1 MRFAGRPCSL
11 RPLPPHE
18 YSPHTHPP
26 TPRPKL
32 AAITT
37 KYKYDSDVMGQKT
50 WGVRRLG
57 HDKGGA
63 FEATDHLARLLPAS
77 AEKRASMRAM
87 ADAHEH
93 NAGEADDECKW
104 AKKLWDGV
112 RKIGSTIAG
121 WFKKKNKKARELGM
135 IRDLAGALQHER
147 NVLFPLSSKPLER
160 IRRRALTQR
169 Q

>member
-1 MRFAGRPCSL
+1 
-11 RPLPPHE
+11 
-18 YSPHTHPP
+18 
-26 TPRPKL
+26 
-32 AAITT
+32 
-37 KYKYDSDVMGQKT
+37 
-50 WGVRRLG
+50 
-57 HDKGGA
+57 
-63 FEATDHLARLLPAS
+63 
-77 AEKRASMRAM
+77 MRAM